1 MNHSYAKSAETDFP
15 ARLYRA
21 GCRLKG
27 SMEPNQEVEPQRD
40 SVEVLRIR
48 NLHIAINSQK
58 ERGRKYALA
67 IITASDQGDFV
78 L

>member
-1 MNHSYAKSAETDFP
+1 
-15 ARLYRA
+15 
-21 GCRLKG
+21 
-27 SMEPNQEVEPQRD
+27 MEPNQEVEPQRD